1 MPRHELERR
10 LRRSRSLNILLAAVA
25 VASLVFGGVQWAQ
38 SGEAGGP
45 GVPPAEAS
53 ETEPAPEAQ
62 QAAAIERRIDGDPM
76 AIGSIDAPIVLSEW
90 VDFRCP
96 YCAVFSRE
104 TFPQIVQEYVDS
116 GKVRVEMHDVAYF
129 GEASER
135 AAVAARAAGEQG
147 RYFEFVEAVY
157 AVAPESGH
165 PELPESELIAFAEQ
179 AGVPDIERFTED
191 LRSEEL
197 LSAVREST
205 ANAQRL
211 GVSGVPFF
219 AVNGQALSGAQP
231 IETFRQFIDQQL

>member
-25 VASLVFGGVQWAQ
+25 VAGLVFGGVQWAQ
-38 SGEAGGP
+38 SGGSSGP
-45 GVPPAEAS
+45 VVPPAEAS
-53 ETEPAPEAQ
+53 ETESAPEAR

-104 TFPQIVQEYVDS
+104 TFPQIVQEYVDA
-116 GKVRVEMHDVAYF
+116 GKVRIEMHDVAYF

-179 AGVPDIERFTED
+179 VGVPDIGRFTED
-191 LRSEEL
+191 LRSGEL